1 MTKRRALPSGFQAM
15 WLFAMFDL
23 PVDTKK
29 ARRQYA
35 QFRKLLL
42 KEGFSMLQFSV
53 YARYFPSEEAA
64 ATQKQK
70 IRAAMP
76 GDGQVRLLAVTEKQF
91 GKQEVYFGAK
101 RKRAEEPPTQLM
113 LF

>member
-1 MTKRRALPSGFQAM
+1 M

-23 PVDTKK
+23 PVDTKA

-64 ATQKQK
+64 EVQKQ
-70 IRAAMP
+70 RVRTALP
-76 GDGQVRLLAVTEKQF
+76 SDGQVRLLAVTERQF
-91 GKQEVYFGAK
+91 GKQEVYFGRK
-101 RKRAEEPPTQLM
+101 RKRTEDPPTQLM